1 MRIGTEGVL
10 GRLREGSFRIFGC
23 VAGLP
28 ARCGTSV
35 YLMALRGAI
44 AVRLGAAIR
53 VAFVH
58 GIPFVA

>member
-1 MRIGTEGVL
+1 MKDL
-10 GRLREGSFRIFGC
+10 PRIFGC
-23 VAGLP
+23 VAGLS
-28 ARCGTSV
+28 ARRGTSV
-35 YLMALRGAI
+35 YLVTLRGAI